1 MSTSTFSEVV
11 KEQFPILVQYAPVL
25 ARVHGRNHPE
35 LAQVRDIVAEINDK
49 IKEDGAEQVEL
60 STEFEELRRLTNNY
74 EIPSDGC
81 GTYVETYEGL
91 EAADKAYHS

>member
-1 MSTSTFSEVV
+1 MSTPTFSEVV

-49 IKEDGAEQVEL
+49 IKKAGSEKAEL
-60 STEFEELRRLTNNY
+60 TAEFEELRRLTNNY
-74 EIPSDGC
+74 EIPGDGC

-91 EAADKAYHS
+91 ETADKAYHS